1 VPLTLPRRALLALAA
16 TTLVARPARAFDA
29 ADRLIVPGER
39 VGAVHASAT
48 LDDLALI
55 YRRDIAIGTFRT
67 GGGTL
72 RGARVFRGTAHE
84 LEIPADLATRRVFS
98 VTVRGAG
105 GPGRVPGGF
114 ETREGIGLGLTPAE
128 IAALNGRPFRIAHR
142 PYGGGWI
149 VLDTFGGALPA
160 RLDMTFRPLDWE
172 TVAPGEK
179 RALAAREGMMSDSAA
194 ATRAAFIVHTISVRF
209 AR

>member
-1 VPLTLPRRALLALAA
+1 MPLPRRALLALAA
-16 TTLVARPARAFDA
+16 MPFLPRRSDAQDA

-39 VGAVHASAT
+39 IGAVHARAT
-48 LDDLALI
+48 LDELAVV
-55 YRRDIAIGTFRT
+55 YGRDIAVGTFRT

-72 RGARVFRGTAHE
+72 RGARAFVGSAHE
-84 LEIPADLATRRVFS
+84 LEIPADLATRRLFS
-98 VTVRGAG
+98 VTVRGVR

-114 ETREGIGLGLTPAE
+114 ETREGIGLGRRLAE

-142 PYGGGWI
+142 PYGGCWI

-172 TVAPGEK
+172 AVAAHRED
-179 RALAAREGMMSDSAA
+179 RALTARDGMLSDSAA
-194 ATRAAFIVHTISVRF
+194 VARADFIVHTISVRF
-209 AR
+209 PR